1 MKKRKWLF
9 QVSNMPYDSDTVKN
23 SLLIK
28 KKLYFT
34 RSPYQKIEVYDT
46 FPFGRILVLDG
57 IFQTSEKEEF
67 IYHEMLVHPAMFYCA
82 NPKKV
87 LIIGGGDGGALEEV
101 LKHPV
106 EKVWVVEID
115 KKVVEV
121 SKKYLPSISKGA
133 FKDKRVKLVIG
144 DGVKFIKNYKNFF
157 DVIILDLSDPWGP
170 ARKVISLKFYQGVKR
185 TLKKNGTISV
195 QGGCLFSQ
203 IKLVS
208 SIFHRL
214 QRVFSSVVI
223 HKAPVLLYD
232 VGELNFTVAS
242 DVNLEKITLNEI
254 ERKFKRLNIDSKSKS
269 KLKLKYYSPKIHF
282 ASAVL
287 PKYLMKELKIQ

>member
-1 MKKRKWLF
+1 MKKEEWLF
-9 QVSNMPYDSDTVKN
+9 QVSNIPYDPDVVKN
-23 SLLIK
+23 GLRIK

-46 FPFGRILVLDG
+46 LPFGRVLVLDG

-82 NPKKV
+82 NPEKV
-87 LIIGGGDGGALEEV
+87 LIIGGGDGGVLEEV

-106 EKVWVVEID
+106 ERVWMVEID
-115 KKVVEV
+115 KKVIEV
-121 SKKYLPSISKGA
+121 SKKYLSSISKGA
-133 FKDKRVKLVIG
+133 FKDKRAKLIIG
-144 DGVKFIKNYKNFF
+144 DGVKFVKNYQNFF

-170 ARKVISLKFYQGVKR
+170 ARKVVSLKFYQGVKKA
-185 TLKKNGTISV
+185 LKKNGIISV

-203 IKLVS
+203 REFASLV
-208 SIFHRL
+208 FHRL
-214 QRVFSSVVI
+214 KRVFSSVVI

-232 VGELNFTVAS
+232 VGEQNFTVAS
-242 DVNLEKITLNEI
+242 DVNLKKISLKQI
-254 ERKFKRLNIDSKSKS
+254 GKKFKKLNLD
-269 KLKLKYYSPKIHF
+269 LKYYNPEIHF

-287 PKYLMKELKIQ
+287 PKYLMEELKIK